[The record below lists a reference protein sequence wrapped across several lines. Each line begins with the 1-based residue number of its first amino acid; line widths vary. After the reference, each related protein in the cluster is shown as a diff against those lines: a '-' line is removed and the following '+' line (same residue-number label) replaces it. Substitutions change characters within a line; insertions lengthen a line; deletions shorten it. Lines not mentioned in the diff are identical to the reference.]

1 MLEQTSDNFLVVAAQ
16 LVEAACHARDGD
28 GEAAKAHI
36 AHAVALLDGRP
47 SSSPAAAATIS
58 RVAARLKPGSFGAWQ
73 ARRLVAHVNANLAG
87 RIYIKDL
94 AATLRVSVS
103 HFCRAFKCT
112 FGVRASEWITR
123 RRIEIAQGLMLATS
137 APLSEIALSCGMCD
151 QSHFSRSFR
160 RVVGQTPHAWR
171 QMRRSTLEEP
181 LAEPTPNSADEPNR
195 PSHHAV
201 PAEHAASVLRNSV
214 GSHTRRAWR

>member
-16 LVEAACHARDGD
+16 LVEAACHARAGD

-36 AHAVALLDGRP
+36 AHAVALLNGHP
-47 SSSPAAAATIS
+47 SSSPPAAARTVPRGAG
-58 RVAARLKPGSFGAWQ
+58 RLQPGSLNAWQ
-73 ARRLVAHVNANLAG
+73 ARRLVAHVNANLAR

-94 AATLRVSVS
+94 AASLQVSVS

-123 RRIEIAQGLMLATS
+123 RRVEVAQGLMLATS

-151 QSHFSRSFR
+151 QSHFSRAFR
-160 RVVGQTPHAWR
+160 RIVGQTPHSWR
-171 QMRRSTLEEP
+171 QTRRWTLEDP
-181 LAEPTPNSADEPNR
+181 LAELTTSA
-195 PSHHAV
+195 
-201 PAEHAASVLRNSV
+201 AEAPGQSN
-214 GSHTRRAWR
+214 

>member
-1 MLEQTSDNFLVVAAQ
+1 MLERTSDNFLVVAAQ
-16 LVEAACHARDGD
+16 LVEAACHAREGD
-28 GEAAKAHI
+28 GAAAKAHI

-47 SSSPAAAATIS
+47 SASPAAAGTTPGE
-58 RVAARLKPGSFGAWQ
+58 AARLKAGSFSGWQ

-94 AATLRVSVS
+94 AASLRVSVS

-123 RRIEIAQGLMLATS
+123 RRIEVAQGLMLATS

-160 RVVGQTPHAWR
+160 RIVGQTPHSWR
-171 QMRRSTLEEP
+171 QMRRWTLEEP
-181 LAEPTPNSADEPNR
+181 GTKPTCVSADEANR
-195 PSHHAV
+195 AARGGTATKHAG
-201 PAEHAASVLRNSV
+201 R
-214 GSHTRRAWR
+214 